1 MADYDADPIW
11 SSSRTARQIHDLGRV
26 EKVGPL
32 ALVVLTITYI
42 TTHATQTQ
50 DIGHLLSL
58 ASTSLALLSLPQTD
72 APDETLPEGDERSEQ
87 FVAKVGEYFETL
99 DVRLLLLHRFFF
111 TLHIPSH
118 TSLTKSTIL
127 QGIQMALRSSL
138 AHIRATRISPAV
150 LTAPPAGFV
159 PPPQGVGLPFPLPP
173 SASDH
178 GSSGT
183 GAEAEGS
190 HPQAKEKTRG
200 LLEERVERDAW
211 RGALDAL
218 TRLMDAR
225 RAAEAEA
232 EAQPMEN

>member
-1 MADYDADPIW
+1 
-11 SSSRTARQIHDLGRV
+11 
-26 EKVGPL
+26 
-32 ALVVLTITYI
+32 
-42 TTHATQTQ
+42 
-50 DIGHLLSL
+50 
-58 ASTSLALLSLPQTD
+58 
-72 APDETLPEGDERSEQ
+72 
-87 FVAKVGEYFETL
+87 
-99 DVRLLLLHRFFF
+99 
-111 TLHIPSH
+111 
-118 TSLTKSTIL
+118 
-127 QGIQMALRSSL
+127 MALRSSL

-173 SASDH
+173 GAASDR

-183 GAEAEGS
+183 GAEGS

-232 EAQPMEN
+232 QAQPMEG

>member
-26 EKVGPL
+26 EKVGSL
-32 ALVVLTITYI
+32 ALAPLKS
-42 TTHATQTQ
+42 HNNAPHPQ

-72 APDETLPEGDERSEQ
+72 APDENLPEGDERSEQ

-99 DVRLLLLHRFFF
+99 DVRLLAFPSLSTSLH
-111 TLHIPSH
+111 LHNTPP

-138 AHIRATRISPAV
+138 AHIRAARISPAV

-173 SASDH
+173 GVSDR

-183 GAEAEGS
+183 GVEAS
-190 HPQAKEKTRG
+190 HSQAKEKTRG
-200 LLEERVERDAW
+200 LLEEHVERDAW

-225 RAAEAEA
+225 RAAGAER
-232 EAQPMEN
+232 EG